1 MNKLLGSY
9 LRRFYI
15 FFCWLCVMLSSPMVL
30 YAASG
35 DEPKK
40 EPIWVMSWATFI
52 FFIAIMIFLLAHST
66 LRPNTALTNA
76 EQKEI
81 EEDKAQQTAKRK
93 KAESA
98 SRLKQKPTSRLK
110 H

>member
-9 LRRFYI
+9 LRRFYV
-15 FFCWLCVMLSSPMVL
+15 FFFWLSVMLSTSVL
-30 YAASG
+30 FAAKE
-35 DEPKK
+35 EPKK

-52 FFIAIMIFLLAHST
+52 FFIAIMIFFLAHST
-66 LRPNTALTNA
+66 LRPNTALTNT

-81 EEDKAQQTAKRK
+81 ESEKAEEAEAKK
-93 KAESA
+93 KAAGVSRIKPKVES
-98 SRLKQKPTSRLK
+98 RIK